1 MTYFGVLLTFVLPP
15 LLILALWTPG
25 DVWRWLLSKG
35 PRPSWLPYQL
45 VLAHVVIA
53 LVYTTPWDNYLVA
66 TGVWWYNP
74 ALVTGLRLWYVPIEE
89 YTFFVLQTLLTGLW
103 TVWLLRRLP
112 ALPLRP
118 DSSLRLWSSTILG
131 LGWLASAALWLS
143 GWQPGIYLALILV
156 WALVP
161 LCVQFLFGADILL
174 SERRALLPAVG
185 LPTLYLWLIDALA
198 IGSGTW
204 TIDPHQTT
212 GLMLGVL
219 PLEEM
224 IFFLST
230 NVILAFGI
238 ALMYS
243 AYSRERAQALL
254 STARKRFVRGAGEY
268 GGG

>member
-15 LLILALWTPG
+15 LLILALWTSR
-25 DVWRWLLSKG
+25 DVWGWLLGKG
-35 PRPSWLPYQL
+35 PRPKWLPYQL
-45 VLAHVVIA
+45 ILAHVVIA

-112 ALPLRP
+112 ALPLHP
-118 DSSLRLWSSTILG
+118 ATGLRLWSSAALG

-156 WALVP
+156 WALLP
-161 LCVQFLFGADILL
+161 LFIQFLFGADILF

-185 LPTLYLWLIDALA
+185 LPTLYLWLVDALA

-204 TIDPHQTT
+204 TIDPQQTT

-219 PLEEM
+219 PIEEM

-238 ALMYS
+238 ALMNS
-243 AYSRERAQALL
+243 AYSHVRARGLVAA
-254 STARKRFVRGAGEY
+254 ARKRLARGTRGY
-268 GGG
+268 GQP